1 MERLTASTIWPFVIV
16 YVLCWVL
23 VTLIRPFVS
32 PLRRVPGPFLARY
45 TRLWLFKETYR
56 GTFPKTN
63 VELHKKH
70 GPIVRIAPNECSID
84 DPAAVKL
91 IYGSGKGFVK
101 SPWYQASGNPYST
114 TTNIFSEPN
123 PHLHSAA
130 RRKIASAYSMTSL
143 VQVEPFVDECTALL
157 IQKMDEF
164 ASSGASVDIAHWMQ
178 CFAFDVIGKMTV
190 GERFGFLDSGE
201 DVQGVMASLSDY
213 LDYCARV
220 GIFPEWHKTLYNRL
234 KQSKKLTGVLN
245 VRKFAVTQL
254 QAKYGKLESDEEKA
268 DTKPTDFITKFLRIH
283 NQEPSKISKDDISTV
298 CVMNVGA
305 GSDTTSI
312 AFTAALFYLVKY
324 PRVLS
329 CLREEIKYFESRGL
343 ISDPISFSEAQKMPY
358 TQALIKEALGMH
370 PATGLILG
378 RAVPAGG
385 ATLAGQYFPPG
396 TIVGINSWVAH
407 ANQDVFGPDVEVFR
421 PERWLEEEE
430 VVKKR
435 DAYFMAFGQG
445 SRTCIGKNISI
456 MELSKVLPQVIR
468 HFDFV
473 PDTPSGKPELRTENV
488 WFVKIRGFHCKV
500 RKRAAV

>member
-1 MERLTASTIWPFVIV
+1 
-16 YVLCWVL
+16 
-23 VTLIRPFVS
+23 
-32 PLRRVPGPFLARY
+32 
-45 TRLWLFKETYR
+45 
-56 GTFPKTN
+56 
-63 VELHKKH
+63 
-70 GPIVRIAPNECSID
+70 
-84 DPAAVKL
+84 
-91 IYGSGKGFVK
+91 
-101 SPWYQASGNPYST
+101 
-114 TTNIFSEPN
+114 
-123 PHLHSAA
+123 
-130 RRKIASAYSMTSL
+130 
-143 VQVEPFVDECTALL
+143 
-157 IQKMDEF
+157 MDEF

-178 CFAFDVIGKMTV
+178 CFAFDVIGKMTALQV

-220 GIFPEWHKTLYNRL
+220 GIFSEWHKTLYNRL

-254 QAKYGKLESDEEKA
+254 QAKYDKLESDEEKA
-268 DTKPTDFITKFLRIH
+268 DPTKPTDFITKFLRIH
-283 NQEPSKISKDDISTV
+283 NQEPSKITKDDISTV

-324 PRVLS
+324 PSGLGRL
-329 CLREEIKYFESRGL
+329 LEEIKVFEARGL

-358 TQALIKEALGMH
+358 AQAVIKEALRMH

-378 RAVPAGG
+378 RVVPPAG

-407 ANQDVFGPDVEVFR
+407 ANPDVFGPDVDIFR

-430 VVKKR
+430 VAKKR
-435 DAYFMAFGQG
+435 DVYFMAFGQG

-468 HFDFV
+468 HFNFV
-473 PDTPSGKPELRTENV
+473 PDTSSGKPECKTENV
-488 WFVKIRGFHCKV
+488 WFVKIRGFYCKV